1 MDPISIALGL
11 ATIVPKVIGWC
22 AGDKAE
28 ATANR
33 VLDIA
38 KSVTGLSDPKS
49 AVDAILAD
57 PAMAL
62 ELQKQIMALELA
74 LAQEDLKAM
83 SEVNATMRAEGAS
96 EHWPQWSW
104 RPFWGFTSGL
114 AFLFVAVL
122 CCVLGYRAIVEK
134 DSAALTMIPQLV
146 SAFAAL
152 FAIPGA
158 ILGVTAWKRGQ
169 EKIEKIKITGC
180 SQ

>member
-1 MDPISIALGL
+1 MLSIITGLIGIAPTIAKWLG
-11 ATIVPKVIGWC
+11 
-22 AGDKAE
+22 GDKAE
-28 ATANR
+28 AVAEQ
-33 VLDIA
+33 VAGIA
-38 KSVTGLSDPKS
+38 RSVTGQSDTQS
-49 AVDAILAD
+49 AVDAIKAD
-57 PAMAL
+57 PALAL
-62 ELQKQIMALELA
+62 EFQKAWMATELA
-74 LAQEDLKAM
+74 LEQEETKRQQM
-83 SEVNATMRAEGAS
+83 VNETMRAEAQS

-169 EKIEKIKITGC
+169 EKIEKAKAGA
-180 SQ
+180 SR